1 MKGKGAGLTNHWRRF
16 LPKRRLGGMALADG
30 MQLSTVRSVDD
41 AGVFA
46 DILKGVEKPAEQTE
60 RTEHLRTLLLAQTPR
75 AVLAQIQMDKHKHGY
90 HNREKRL
97 YELIDFNDMF
107 VNLVLAT
114 PHGELK
120 GFAER
125 LYADMNSFCRRL
137 ETPMFTPE
145 QFDAIVRGLSIEIA
159 VYRAARYTGFGAHMT
174 SRVEDAFGMD
184 MVITNPDTKQ
194 TLNID
199 CKALPAFRHRLEDM
213 VKHGR
218 ISEAQL
224 IKADS
229 DQYITTTQHQG
240 SESVP
245 VTLLCIGPDS
255 VGDIHDFTLDHP
267 EKLRDLLNKIFLN
280 TR

>member
-1 MKGKGAGLTNHWRRF
+1 MTNHWRRY

-30 MQLSTVRSVDD
+30 TQLSTVRSVEE
-41 AGVFA
+41 AGAFT
-46 DILKGVEKPAEQTE
+46 DILKGIEQPDDHVERAK
-60 RTEHLRTLLLAQTPR
+60 HLRTMLLAQTPR

-107 VNLVLAT
+107 VSLILAT

-125 LYADMNSFCRRL
+125 LYADMDSFCRRL
-137 ETPMFTPE
+137 GTPMFTPE
-145 QFDAIVRGLSIEIA
+145 QFDAIIRGLSIEIA
-159 VYRAARYTGFGAHMT
+159 VYRAARYMGFGVHMT
-174 SRVEDAFGMD
+174 SRVEDAFGID
-184 MVITNPDTKQ
+184 MIITEPDTKQ

-199 CKALPAFRHRLEDM
+199 CKALPAFRHRLEDL

-224 IKADS
+224 LKADS
-229 DQYITTTQHQG
+229 DQYITTMQHQG
-240 SESVP
+240 NESVP

-267 EKLRDLLNKIFLN
+267 EKLRDLLDKIFLAM
-280 TR
+280 R